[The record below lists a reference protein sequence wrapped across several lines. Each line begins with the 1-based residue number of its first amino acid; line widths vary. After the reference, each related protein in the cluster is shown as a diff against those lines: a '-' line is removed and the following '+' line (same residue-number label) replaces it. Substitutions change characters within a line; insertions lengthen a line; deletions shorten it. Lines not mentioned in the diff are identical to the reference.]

1 MPATCSFCAII
12 RGDEKAVIIL
22 ETDRL
27 IAFLDHRPVFRGH
40 TLLVPKL
47 HVRLLSD
54 LPADR
59 VPDFFHAAQR
69 LERAVEDGLGA
80 DGSMILI
87 NNVVSQSVPHLHL
100 HVIPRNFKDGL
111 RFWLGP
117 RHPYDA
123 AAPAE
128 AYADRIR
135 AALPPDEVPGL
146 SPPTESDT
154 TDPLTPSAP
163 RFRACFWLGGGLGAS
178 GIHRIDHEARIHHNH
193 PGAVALEAARAAA
206 HNGGYRGTQASSVFT
221 PLPGHA
227 GEVPMPAD
235 PNRFARDLFAPLPA
249 RYDLLAEVLSF
260 GQNGR
265 WRSAMVDRVLPTD
278 GVILDVASGTA
289 GVALQLAGRGETA
302 ASTADAGHRGAADGA
317 ASAADGRQRG
327 ARVIG
332 VDLTEE
338 MLRQGYRQVTAA
350 GRGDQVRLVVGRAE
364 QLPFPDG
371 SFDALTF
378 TYLLRYVRDPQ
389 ATLAEL
395 ARVLRPGGTMASLE
409 FCVPTGALW
418 HPAWWAY
425 TRLAL
430 PAGGFLLGGPEWF
443 RVGRFLGPNISAH
456 YRKYPVSWTVEAWQK
471 AGLTDVGARVM
482 SLGGGLVMWGTRAG
496 A

>member
-1 MPATCSFCAII
+1 
-12 RGDEKAVIIL
+12 
-22 ETDRL
+22 
-27 IAFLDHRPVFRGH
+27 
-40 TLLVPKL
+40 
-47 HVRLLSD
+47 
-54 LPADR
+54 
-59 VPDFFHAAQR
+59 
-69 LERAVEDGLGA
+69 
-80 DGSMILI
+80 
-87 NNVVSQSVPHLHL
+87 
-100 HVIPRNFKDGL
+100 
-111 RFWLGP
+111 
-117 RHPYDA
+117 
-123 AAPAE
+123 
-128 AYADRIR
+128 
-135 AALPPDEVPGL
+135 
-146 SPPTESDT
+146 
-154 TDPLTPSAP
+154 
-163 RFRACFWLGGGLGAS
+163 
-178 GIHRIDHEARIHHNH
+178 
-193 PGAVALEAARAAA
+193 
-206 HNGGYRGTQASSVFT
+206 
-221 PLPGHA
+221 
-227 GEVPMPAD
+227 MPAD

-302 ASTADAGHRGAADGA
+302 ASAADGGHRGAADGA
-317 ASAADGRQRG
+317 ASAADAGHRG
-327 ARVIG
+327 ARVVG

-338 MLRQGYRQVTAA
+338 MLRQGHRQVTAA

-371 SFDALTF
+371 CFDALTF

-395 ARVLRPGGTMASLE
+395 ARVLRPGGIMASLE
-409 FCVPTGALW
+409 FCVPAGALW

-430 PAGGFLLGGPEWF
+430 PAGGFLLGGREWF

-456 YRKYPVSWTVEAWQK
+456 YRRYPVSWTVEAWQK